1 MGNFMKKLIKW
12 NVGEGN
18 IVAEYDSELDGTI
31 KFSSDVINEDLDRE
45 QYVTIKASNE
55 TKQIKVTQLGKR
67 EIFYTK
73 SEEFIT
79 KDGTFNVLKNGIS
92 K

>member
-18 IVAEYDSELDGTI
+18 IVAEYNSELDGTI
-31 KFSSDVINEDLDRE
+31 KFSSDVINEDIDRE

-67 EIFYTK
+67 EIFISK

-79 KDGTFNVLKNGIS
+79 TDGQFKVLKDGIS